1 MVEQHISLRDAV
13 TAAAGEIRRTS
24 DPAPVLQKLLTR
36 ISPADLLLL
45 AEEGLSV
52 RALDL
57 EGETPPN
64 GEPVR
69 LTLLK
74 GGIA

>member
-1 MVEQHISLRDAV
+1 MGEQHISLRDAV
-13 TAAAGEIRRTS
+13 TAAAGAIKTIS
-24 DPAPVLQKLLTR
+24 DPSPVLVGLLTR

-52 RALDL
+52 RARDL
-57 EGETPPN
+57 GSERPSGER
-64 GEPVR
+64 VR

>member
-1 MVEQHISLRDAV
+1 MGEQHISLRDAV
-13 TAAAGEIRRTS
+13 TAAAGAIKTIP
-24 DPAPVLQKLLTR
+24 DPSPVLLGLLSR
-36 ISPADLLLL
+36 ISPADLLIL

-57 EGETPPN
+57 EGERPP

>member
-1 MVEQHISLRDAV
+1 MVDQHISLRDAV
-13 TAAAGEIRRTS
+13 TAAAGALKTTS
-24 DPAPVLQKLLTR
+24 DPAPVLQGLLTR

-57 EGETPPN
+57 ESETPSN

>member
-1 MVEQHISLRDAV
+1 MGEQHTSLPDAV
-13 TAAAGEIRRTS
+13 TAAAGAIKTIS
-24 DPAPVLQKLLTR
+24 DPSPVLLGILTR

-52 RALDL
+52 RALNL
-57 EGETPPN
+57 ESERPS

-74 GGIA
+74 GGIAS